1 MSITIIHVPSA
12 DLAKTCG
19 ANITIEAEYG
29 SFVWEGLNFTAAHHQ
44 KEGKYAGS
52 HIVEGGQPS
61 PCNNPHIPVL
71 ETGHIGVS
79 HFDLDTLGG
88 CLRAM
93 GMSGFFGERLDSF
106 WALAEF
112 VDVNGPHKLAQAEAS
127 DQDLEYIHAW
137 WAWSQANRVFWPRDE
152 VTDITE
158 YVQKASDA
166 LRLIL
171 MGDEDHIEAGHV
183 WKAQQDKLNA
193 DSFCE
198 VECVDDVILRVATT
212 FVNHLY
218 STPDGTLCKAV
229 AAFNPRTGSIT
240 ISLAD
245 PTEGISCRDIVQG
258 LWGPEAGGHDGIAGS
273 PREKRMD
280 LLALQMVSNEIAA
293 LLSKA
298 EHKAWREEVEA
309 ERTVNGPQDSG
320 NSDW

>member
-1 MSITIIHVPSA
+1 MSIAIIHVPSA
-12 DLAKTCG
+12 KLAETCG

-44 KEGKYAGS
+44 KEGPYAGS

-71 ETGHIGVS
+71 TEGTIGVS
-79 HFDLDTLGG
+79 HMDLDTLGG

-93 GMSGFFGERLDSF
+93 GMSGFFGGRLDTF

-158 YVQKASDA
+158 YVQKAADA

-171 MGDEDHIEAGHV
+171 MNDEEYLETGRV

-198 VECVDDVILRVATT
+198 IECVDDVILRVSTA

-218 STPDGTLCKAV
+218 SVPSGVLCQAV

-245 PTEGISCRDIVQG
+245 PIEGVSCRELVQK

-273 PREKRMD
+273 PRGQRMNI
-280 LLALQMVSNEIAA
+280 LALQRASSELAA

-298 EHKAWREEVEA
+298 EY
-309 ERTVNGPQDSG
+309 
-320 NSDW
+320 